1 MNQLKTINNYLV
13 FHNGTIESQVCNDD
27 IIFEKNNVTVKQA
40 VSLQIVYLID
50 QEGEYQ
56 FDLNING
63 ELELIEIYDIKTD
76 AVLNKKISIYEKQ

>member
-76 AVLNKKISIYEKQ
+76 AVLNKKISITL